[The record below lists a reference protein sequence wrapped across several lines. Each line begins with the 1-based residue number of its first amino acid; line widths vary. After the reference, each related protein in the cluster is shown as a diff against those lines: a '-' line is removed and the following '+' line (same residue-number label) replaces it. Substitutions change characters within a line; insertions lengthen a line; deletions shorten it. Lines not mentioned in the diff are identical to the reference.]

1 MDAADGAVV
10 LVKAVDESAHA
21 VIPELDHTAVKTRQ
35 DPWPLAVEAQPL
47 HTVTLGLE
55 FRQHLKKKNHT
66 EFQIKNSN
74 FNNPNTI
81 RFGFRNVTSDLAMRN
96 VDR

>member
-1 MDAADGAVV
+1 MDAADGAIV

-47 HTVTLGLE
+47 DTVTLGLE
-55 FRQHLKKKNHT
+55 FRQHLKKKST
-66 EFQIKNSN
+66 QISKSSKAN
-74 FNNPNTI
+74 
-81 RFGFRNVTSDLAMRN
+81 
-96 VDR
+96 